1 MQFFDYKARDPQG
14 RLLEGVVEAPSL
26 DVAEGLLRE
35 RDIIV
40 LSLRQGRKKVLFQGT
55 LSFLNR
61 VPFRDVVI
69 FARQL
74 AVMISAGIP
83 IVRALRV
90 LSKQVSNTTFQIII
104 EDIAE
109 DVDGGAKFSMTLAR
123 YPQIFDNFFVN
134 MIRSGETTGRLD
146 ETLNYLADQKEKD
159 YDLRA
164 KVRGAMIYPAFIV
177 FAMFL
182 VGILMMVF
190 VIPNLTKVL
199 IEAGVEL
206 PIMTRILIGTSDA
219 TVNYWWL
226 MLIIAAILFTLYRMA
241 YRNERGRYVLDGIKL
256 RIPIVGK
263 LFQKIYLTRLTRSL
277 STLILSGVPI
287 IPSLEIVG
295 ELVGNEVY
303 RKLTL
308 DTIKEVEDGKSIAT
322 LFAKHASVPMM
333 LSQMM
338 SIGEQSGRLDQIMG
352 KLAEFYN
359 REVENSVANLVALI
373 EPLVILVLGAGVGL
387 MIIAILLP
395 MYQVTSTIK

>member
-14 RLLEGVVEAPSL
+14 RLLEGVVEAPSF

-109 DVDGGAKFSMTLAR
+109 DVDGGAKLSTTLAR

-199 IEAGVEL
+199 IEAGAEL

-219 TVNYWWL
+219 MVNYWWL

-256 RIPIVGK
+256 RIPIMGR

-359 REVENSVANLVALI
+359 REVENAVANLVALI

-387 MIIAILLP
+387 MIVSILLP
-395 MYQVTSTIK
+395 MYQVTSTIR

>member
-61 VPFRDVVI
+61 VPYRDVVI

-90 LSKQVSNTTFQIII
+90 LSKQVSNTTFRMII
-104 EDIAE
+104 EEIAQ
-109 DVDGGAKFSMTLAR
+109 DVDGGAKLSSTLAR
-123 YPQIFDNFFVN
+123 YPQIFDDFFVN

-177 FAMFL
+177 FAMIL

-199 IEAGVEL
+199 IEAGAEL
-206 PIMTRILIGTSDA
+206 PIMTRILIGASNA
-219 TVNYWWL
+219 MVHYWWL
-226 MLIIAAILFTLYRMA
+226 MLIILVVLIMVYRLV
-241 YRNERGRYVLDGIKL
+241 YKNPQGRYVLDGFKL

-277 STLILSGVPI
+277 STLVLSGVPI

-295 ELVGNEVY
+295 GLVGNEVY
-303 RKLTL
+303 RRITL
-308 DTIKEVEDGKSIAT
+308 NTIKEVEDGKSIAT
-322 LFAKHASVPMM
+322 LFAKHPSVPLM

-338 SIGEQSGRLDQIMG
+338 TIGEQSGRLDLIMG

-395 MYQVTSTIK
+395 MYQVTSTIR